1 MSRVYISEQ
10 DELSVKLIMRKGL
23 RADDREPKWKALRL
37 ALAMSLARSTPPAEE
52 YDNYQPR
59 GNDYAWEQVC
69 GQGSS
74 NDYTDAY
81 RAILSAFHQMDLFA
95 DEGGMFA
102 RLLQRHIRRGLA
114 EIRTGWRET
123 HDFHEFLF
131 QELLSRTPQSSAT
144 STDPIAPLLAAL
156 AELGIAAEIT
166 EHIEGARLHSF
177 SLVLADATQFR
188 ALQNASQNLALIL
201 GTGSITFSLPGTPRT
216 VTALIPK
223 PKSAWHVVK
232 WADIRDA
239 VPATTEAEL
248 GICLGIDPVGQP
260 VAFDLAKAPHLL
272 IAGTTNSGKSVALH
286 AIICSLLSKH
296 AAETLQFCLIDP
308 KQVEF
313 SSYKDLPCL
322 LGDGPITDMEAAKH
336 CLDDIVANM
345 GARETRLAELGFKNI
360 GEWRRQRTDAPPYL
374 VVCVEE
380 LADLI
385 MQYPEAE
392 VPLVRLAQKGRAS
405 GIHLV
410 LATQRPDSVTLS
422 GLLRTNV
429 PSRIALTVQKASES
443 RIILDD
449 SGAELLLGQGDALVK
464 VVGEPIRRVQCAF
477 MSSNDIKTMV
487 AATKPIRKT

>member
-10 DELSVKLIMRKGL
+10 DELSVKQIMRKGL

-37 ALAMSLARSTPPAEE
+37 ALAMSLARLDPPAEE
-52 YDNYQPR
+52 YDDYRPK
-59 GNDYAWEQVC
+59 GNDYSWEQVC
-69 GQGSS
+69 GQGLDG
-74 NDYTDAY
+74 DYTDAY
-81 RAILSAFHQMDLFA
+81 RALLSVFHDMDLFA
-95 DEGGMFA
+95 DESGMFA

-123 HDFHEFLF
+123 HDFHEFLY
-131 QELLSRTPQSSAT
+131 QELLSRGPLVNPAL
-144 STDPIAPLLAAL
+144 TDASAPLLAAL
-156 AELGIAAEIT
+156 SELGIAAEIT
-166 EHIEGARLHSF
+166 GRTDGARLQTF
-177 SLVLADATQFR
+177 NLVLADATQLR
-188 ALQNASQNLALIL
+188 ALQNANEKLSLIL
-201 GTGSITFSLPGTPRT
+201 GTGAISFSLPGIPRT

-223 PKSAWHVVK
+223 PKAAWQIVK
-232 WADIRDA
+232 WAEISDA
-239 VPATTEAEL
+239 VPSVSDAQL
-248 GICLGIDPVGQP
+248 GICLGVDPEGKP

-286 AIICSLLSKH
+286 AMICSLLSRH
-296 AAETLQFCLIDP
+296 GVDTLRLCLIDP

-313 SSYKDLPCL
+313 SSYKGLPHL
-322 LGDGPITDMEAAKH
+322 ADDGPITDMTSAKH
-336 CLDDIVANM
+336 CLDDIVGEM
-345 GARETRLAELGFKNI
+345 GVRETRLAELGYKNI
-360 GEWRRQRTDAPPYL
+360 GEWRSQRTDAPPYF

-385 MQYPEAE
+385 MQHPEAE

-405 GIHLV
+405 GIHLI

-449 SGAELLLGQGDALVK
+449 GGAELLLGQGDALVK
-464 VVGEPIRRVQCAF
+464 VVGEPVRRVQCAL
-477 MSSNDIKTMV
+477 MTSNDIKAV
-487 AATKPIRKT
+487 VSSARPFRKT